1 MTLPRFYILSY
12 HSTAPDGS
20 EAGRNMVL
28 AILYETLLGSKRV
41 RGTTPIVNLVKVPRD
56 VVDWLVL
63 TSLTA
68 LF

>member
-1 MTLPRFYILSY
+1 
-12 HSTAPDGS
+12 
-20 EAGRNMVL
+20 MVL